1 MNNESFEPD
10 LRNSQLF
17 LDDSLLDDSIRG
29 TTDLASAREVPAAG
43 DERRVPVRG
52 GLPVP
57 VRHGLASRWVVP
69 HMVRRNP
76 QLLQAA
82 RVLRGEPRRL
92 DLGEAAARDLRVRRQ
107 QAEKHRHS
115 TRVSERFPGRLL
127 DDLRTGRRVALQA
140 SLLGLDGRLSSE
152 LGDLRYQVERWHS
165 LRIDRQRAAQV
176 ERSVYRGNEK
186 VDGKY
191 RIYGRG
197 TFETGLD
204 EFGNWKGG
212 IRHVTEYALD
222 PFPRKRP
229 VVYTESEDLHNW
241 TAGEQIIK
249 PDTSDP
255 FQMQFYSLSPFRYAG
270 IWLA

>member
-1 MNNESFEPD
+1 M
-10 LRNSQLF
+10 
-17 LDDSLLDDSIRG
+17 
-29 TTDLASAREVPAAG
+29 
-43 DERRVPVRG
+43 RG

-140 SLLGLDGRLSSE
+140 SLLA

-176 ERSVYRGNEK
+176 ERSVYRGNREGRRQVPDLWTRHLRNRFGRIRKLERGHQTRYRVRSRSIPEK
-186 VDGKY
+186 ATRRLHRERGPAQLD
-191 RIYGRG
+191 GRG
-197 TFETGLD
+197 ADHQARYLRSVSDAVLLAVTTPTTPLPAARCPSRYGTMRTGRSRAT
-204 EFGNWKGG
+204 GSQTA
-212 IRHVTEYALD
+212 IRSSKTRATSRRTRIRR
-222 PFPRKRP
+222 FPAGTSWRP
-229 VVYTESEDLHNW
+229 
-241 TAGEQIIK
+241 A
-249 PDTSDP
+249 
-255 FQMQFYSLSPFRYAG
+255 R
-270 IWLA
+270 